1 MNIETTFW
9 EETARLMQEYR
20 KEGNE
25 QRVQGIVDC
34 RILFNRL
41 TEQLRKHNV
50 SGELPLDE
58 VRFRATRFAHQC
70 RLNAVTTNNDTVNLY
85 DKLYGQ

>member
-9 EETARLMQEYR
+9 EETARLIKEYR

-41 TEQLRKHNV
+41 TEQLRKHSVGGPASAVERGAAVGHNGTNV
-50 SGELPLDE
+50 
-58 VRFRATRFAHQC
+58 
-70 RLNAVTTNNDTVNLY
+70 
-85 DKLYGQ
+85 

>member
-41 TEQLRKHNV
+41 VEQLRKHNV
-50 SGELPLDE
+50 SGSLGFEIGYKKGYADATKEACDE
-58 VRFRATRFAHQC
+58 IAKNYQP
-70 RLNAVTTNNDTVNLY
+70 NDR
-85 DKLYGQ
+85 

>member
-41 TEQLRKHNV
+41 TEQLRKHDV
-50 SGELPLDE
+50 VCSVPIDE
-58 VRFRATRFAHQC
+58 EPSYCKWHGVCEYPKCNCKFT
-70 RLNAVTTNNDTVNLY
+70 
-85 DKLYGQ
+85 